1 MNIEQLDL
9 YNQLSRSVSQSQTCF
24 TVFGFISSN
33 LLVLPLLVMI
43 IFVFV
48 AAFVVVFCLFASSF
62 CLILC
67 RNFFL
72 LVYDLNA
79 NCHCCQ
85 ILIEGD
91 LRCSLPTTSGV
102 CVSVLFTYESIF
114 NANAI
119 KRFCSVAVVVCG
131 F

>member
-48 AAFVVVFCLFASSF
+48 AAFVVVFVYSIQVFA
-62 CLILC
+62 
-67 RNFFL
+67 
-72 LVYDLNA
+72 
-79 NCHCCQ
+79 
-85 ILIEGD
+85 
-91 LRCSLPTTSGV
+91 
-102 CVSVLFTYESIF
+102 
-114 NANAI
+114 
-119 KRFCSVAVVVCG
+119 
-131 F
+131 